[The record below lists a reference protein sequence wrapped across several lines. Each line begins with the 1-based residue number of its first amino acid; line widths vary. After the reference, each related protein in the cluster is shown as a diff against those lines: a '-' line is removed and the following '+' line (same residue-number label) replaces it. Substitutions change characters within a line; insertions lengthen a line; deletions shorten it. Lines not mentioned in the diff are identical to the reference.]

1 MTDTHRKVER
11 YCAKAEFATKAWPP
25 GLDGI
30 ARLQKA
36 LLDINKVGKNTKVH
50 KIKVVNKSMVEDCL
64 MAFKVKT

>member
-1 MTDTHRKVER
+1 M
-11 YCAKAEFATKAWPP
+11 PP
-25 GLDGI
+25 GLYGI

-36 LLDINKVGKNTKVH
+36 LLNINKVGKNIKVH